1 MPTAQQQ
8 PTFTGDEARRF
19 AALVAGFDTGNPS
32 EAEAAGKFRVLRR
45 MLAARNLRIVDVF
58 ELPEIRQALDDQMQP
73 VRSEGPELQSTM
85 EQAAALREELTAR
98 TRDVRVLVEELADC
112 KALLLRRQREY
123 DALRQRPPARSGVSG
138 SPAPVMGHWWL
149 VQVSLL
155 VVGLVQIVRAFLRWI

>member
-1 MPTAQQQ
+1 MPTAQSP
-8 PTFTGDEARRF
+8 PTFTADEAQRF

-45 MLAARNLRIVDVF
+45 MLAARSLRIVDAF
-58 ELPEIRQALDDQMQP
+58 ELPEIRQALDDQMQA
-73 VRSEGPELQSTM
+73 VRNDGPELQAAT

-123 DALRQRPPARSGVSG
+123 DALRKKPPAAPGASGRL
-138 SPAPVMGHWWL
+138 APVMGDWWL
-149 VQVSLL
+149 VQVSLFGL
-155 VVGLVQIVRAFLRWI
+155 GLVQIVRAFLRWI